1 MEISSRKR
9 KIDHALKIKR
19 SGKDTLHWSVLTRMF
34 IFQGILK
41 FGDRWADIFCKSG
54 TKLRLRRALGPDL
67 QILLSW
73 FLLVTAGEFCLTH
86 YTISGAGG
94 NLPELLRFWLRLGIC
109 LTPNKPPKHKKKT
122 TPNKKPHQTHKHKK
136 KLKRHFRFFF
146 FFFFFYD

>member
-19 SGKDTLHWSVLTRMF
+19 SGKDTLHWSVLTRIF

-73 FLLVTAGEFCLTH
+73 CLLVTAGEFCLTH

-109 LTPNKPPKHKKKT
+109 LTPNKPPGTNIGVQQNSLQTKPKT
-122 TPNKKPHQTHKHKK
+122 NAPTRSHTHTHTQI
-136 KLKRHFRFFF
+136 
-146 FFFFFYD
+146 